1 MKVKEREGSSGG
13 GEELSSKSEVKAKSK
28 KWRRRKVKRKS
39 EKLTMKKEGELKS
52 KSGGSTNGKVEVRE
66 WTVKMNKTSKS
77 WKAKKGKW
85 KVH

>member
-39 EKLTMKKEGELKS
+39 EKWKVNNEK
-52 KSGGSTNGKVEVRE
+52 GGGVE
-66 WTVKMNKTSKS
+66 
-77 WKAKKGKW
+77 KW
-85 KVH
+85 KWWIDKWKSRSERVNSKNE